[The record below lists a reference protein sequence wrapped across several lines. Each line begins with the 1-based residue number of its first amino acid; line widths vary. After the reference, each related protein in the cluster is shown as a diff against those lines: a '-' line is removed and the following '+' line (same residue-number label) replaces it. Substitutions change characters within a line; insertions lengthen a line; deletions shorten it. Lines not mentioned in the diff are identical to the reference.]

1 MRRLFKLLV
10 VGGLLAAAWALLRE
24 LLGQQRTGSPEGPPE
39 SAPSKSGASGN
50 GAADVSK
57 AELYREAQ
65 KLDVEGRSKMTK
77 DQLAAAVAKAR
88 QGGG

>member
-1 MRRLFKLLV
+1 MRRLIQLLV
-10 VGGLLAAAWALLRE
+10 VGGLIAGAWAILRE
-24 LLGQQRTGSPEGPPE
+24 LLGQPTESPSRPPE
-39 SAPSKSGASGN
+39 SASSDSSASGN

-77 DQLAAAVAKAR
+77 DQLAAAVARAR
-88 QGGG
+88 KSGG